1 MWIWSKLS
9 SAKWRDAWEER
20 LQSLAD
26 TSLVITEMP
35 GRPTVRLEMYC
46 QRKIEADRIQKQFGG
61 TVRVLKNRNWAALAT
76 PQIDPIKIRDRF
88 LIVSESDEASLVRH
102 RASHP
107 RRELLVIPVEM
118 AFGTGDHP
126 TTATCLRLLCDLP
139 LDGRRVLDL
148 GCGTGILSLAAKK
161 LGAGRVLA
169 VDFDPEAVAASKRNA
184 RRNGV
189 RGIAFERHDVLA
201 WTPEEPAF
209 DLILA
214 NIFADVL
221 TASFPKM
228 KRLLA
233 PGGTLI
239 LSGILNKSA
248 PDLLDEGQRC
258 GFHFERVIHRGKWV
272 TAVAA
277 AARRERRAPTRRE
290 QPDTR

>member
-9 SAKWRDAWEER
+9 SSKWRDAWEER
-20 LQSLAD
+20 LQLLAD
-26 TSLVITEMP
+26 TSLVITEIP
-35 GRPTVRLEMYC
+35 GKSTVRLEMYC
-46 QRKIEADRIQKQFGG
+46 QRKTDAERVKKQFGG
-61 TVRVLKNRNWAALAT
+61 TVRELKNRNWAALAV
-76 PQIDPIKIRDRF
+76 PQIEPIKIRDRF
-88 LIVSESDEASLVRH
+88 LVVSETDEADLARH
-102 RASHP
+102 RAAH
-107 RRELLVIPVEM
+107 RGRELLVIPVEM

-126 TTATCLRLLCDLP
+126 TTATCLRLICDLP
-139 LDGRRVLDL
+139 LEGRRVLDL
-148 GCGTGILSLAAKK
+148 GCGTGILALAARK

-189 RGIAFERHDVLA
+189 RGITFERQDVLS
-201 WTPEEPAF
+201 WTPDEASF

-239 LSGILNKSA
+239 LSGILQTSA
-248 PDLLDEGQRC
+248 PGLLEEGRRR
-258 GFHFERVIHRGKWV
+258 GFRFTRVLQRGKWV
-272 TAVAA
+272 TAVAEA
-277 AARRERRAPTRRE
+277 VKG
-290 QPDTR
+290 